1 VVELKPDHDSYA
13 VVTALGFDFGWSESH
28 SFAVNRRSFLRS
40 VGGCA
45 CATLLPSTLFLGV
58 NNAAAQAAADQLDL
72 PGKLRLADVALDL
85 ARKQGASYADF
96 RLCRYQS
103 EYLEVK
109 ERRLEES
116 STGVSAGFSVRVL
129 LDGTWGYASSPLATE
144 DEVRRTTL
152 RAVEVAKASQPLQ
165 LRKFVLEE
173 LTAHNDRW
181 DMPMKADPF
190 LVPVDEKIAKMLAI
204 NDAALKAGADYA
216 TIAFAFVR
224 EEKCFASSVG
234 SRIFQTRVRC
244 LPETEVTVIDK
255 ATGKF
260 ATRAGLIAP
269 RGSGYDYI
277 QAYDFIGEAAKA
289 SEQAR
294 EKLSAKPVVPDDYD
308 LVLDPT
314 NLWLTIHESVGH
326 PTELDR
332 ALGWEANFAGTTFC
346 TPDKLGKLQYGSELM
361 TIIADRSQEGGLSTV
376 GYDDDGVR
384 SVGTEFPI
392 IDKGVF
398 VNYQTAI
405 GQAQLIGKTKSNGCA
420 FADSWSSFPI
430 QRMPNVSL
438 QPNPKKCSL
447 DDLFSD
453 VKRGIYIVG
462 NGSWSIDQQRHN
474 FQFGGQLFYEIKN
487 GKLGGM
493 LRDVA
498 YQGSTVPFWNSMDG
512 IGDKS
517 TYFLGGA
524 PNCGKGQ
531 PEQTA
536 PVSHGAV
543 PARFRQIAVLNTERK
558 DVA

>member
-1 VVELKPDHDSYA
+1 M
-13 VVTALGFDFGWSESH
+13 
-28 SFAVNRRSFLRS
+28 R
-40 VGGCA
+40 
-45 CATLLPSTLFLGV
+45 
-58 NNAAAQAAADQLDL
+58 NAAAIEAADKLDSR
-72 PGKLRLADVALDL
+72 GKLRLADVALET
-85 ARKQGASYADF
+85 AKGGGASYADF
-96 RLCRYQS
+96 RVCRYQS
-103 EYLEVK
+103 EYLEVR

-152 RAVEVAKASQPLQ
+152 RAIEVARASQPLQ
-165 LRKFVLEE
+165 LRKFVLEDVPVY
-173 LTAHNDRW
+173 HDHW

-190 LVPVDEKIAKMLAI
+190 MVPVDEKIARMLAI
-204 NDAALKAGADYA
+204 NEAALKAGADYA

-224 EEKCFASSVG
+224 EEKFFASSNG
-234 SRIFQTRVRC
+234 SRITQSRVRIM
-244 LPETEVTVIDK
+244 PETEVTVIDK
-255 ATGKF
+255 TTGKF
-260 ATRAGLIAP
+260 ATRAGLAPP

-277 QAYDFIGEAAKA
+277 LGYDFIGEAAKA
-289 SEQAR
+289 AHQAR
-294 EKLSAKPVVPDDYD
+294 EKLKARPVDPGVYD

-314 NLWLTIHESVGH
+314 NLWLTVHESVGH

-346 TPDKLGKLQYGSELM
+346 TPDKLGKLQYGSSLM
-361 TIIADRSQEGGLSTV
+361 NVIADRSQEGGLSTV

-392 IDKGVF
+392 IRDGIF

-405 GQAQLIGKTKSNGCA
+405 GQAQLIGQTRSNGCA

-438 QPNPKKCSL
+438 QPNPDTCSL
-447 DDLFSD
+447 EDLFAD

-474 FQFGGQLFYEIKN
+474 FQFGGQLFYEIKD

-498 YQGSTVPFWNSMDG
+498 YQGSTVEFWNSMDG

-543 PARFRQIAVLNTERK
+543 PARFRQITVLNTERK
-558 DVA
+558 DIA

>member
-1 VVELKPDHDSYA
+1 M
-13 VVTALGFDFGWSESH
+13 
-28 SFAVNRRSFLRS
+28 R
-40 VGGCA
+40 
-45 CATLLPSTLFLGV
+45 
-58 NNAAAQAAADQLDL
+58 NAAAIEAADNLDL
-72 PGKLRLADVALDL
+72 TGKLHLADVALGV
-85 ARKQGASYADF
+85 AKAGGASYADL
-96 RLCRYQS
+96 RICRYQT
-103 EYLEVK
+103 EYLEVR
-109 ERRLEES
+109 EHRLEES
-116 STGVSAGFSVRVL
+116 STGLSAGFSVRVL
-129 LDGTWGYASSPLATE
+129 LNGTWGYAASPLATE
-144 DEVRRTTL
+144 AEVTQATT
-152 RAVEVAKASQPLQ
+152 RALEVARASQPLQ
-165 LRKFVLEE
+165 LRKFVLEDVPVYQ
-173 LTAHNDRW
+173 DRW

-190 LVPVDEKIAKMLAI
+190 LVPTDEKIDKLLAI
-204 NDAALKAGADYA
+204 NEAALKAGANYA
-216 TIAFAFVR
+216 TASFAFVR
-224 EEKCFASSVG
+224 EEKFFASSGG
-234 SRIFQTRVRC
+234 SRITQSRVRVM
-244 LPETEVTVIDK
+244 PETEVTAIDK

-260 ATRAGLIAP
+260 ATRAGLAAP

-277 QAYDFIGEAAKA
+277 LSYDFIGEAAKA
-289 SEQAR
+289 AEQAR
-294 EKLSAKPVVPDDYD
+294 EKLTAKPVEPDDYD

-346 TPDKLGKLQYGSELM
+346 TPDKLGKLQYGSSLM
-361 TIIADRSQEGGLSTV
+361 NIMADRSQEGGLATV

-384 SVGTEFPI
+384 SVGKEFPI
-392 IDKGVF
+392 IQHGLF

-405 GQAQLIGKTKSNGCA
+405 GQAQLIGQKCSNGCA

-438 QPNPKKCSL
+438 QPNPKSCSL
-447 DDLFSD
+447 DDLISE
-453 VKRGIYIVG
+453 VRRGIYIVG

-474 FQFGGQLFYEIKN
+474 FQFGGQLFYEIRH

-498 YQGSTVPFWNSMDG
+498 YQGNTVDFWNSMDG
-512 IGDKS
+512 IGDQS

-543 PARFRQIAVLNTERK
+543 PARFRGVTVLNTERK
-558 DVA
+558 DIA

>member
-1 VVELKPDHDSYA
+1 MRA
-13 VVTALGFDFGWSESH
+13 TAAIE
-28 SFAVNRRSFLRS
+28 
-40 VGGCA
+40 
-45 CATLLPSTLFLGV
+45 
-58 NNAAAQAAADQLDL
+58 AADKLDL
-72 PGKLRLADVALDL
+72 PGKLHLADVALDT
-85 ARKQGASYADF
+85 ARAGGASYADF

-116 STGVSAGFSVRVL
+116 STGLSAGFAVRVL

-144 DEVRRTTL
+144 DEVRQATL
-152 RAVEVAKASQPLQ
+152 RAVEVARASQRLQ

-173 LTAHNDRW
+173 VPAYQDKW
-181 DMPMKADPF
+181 DMPMKSDPF
-190 LVPVDEKIAKMLAI
+190 LVPADEKIARLLAI
-204 NDAALKAGADYA
+204 NEAALKAGADYA
-216 TIAFAFVR
+216 TAAFAFVR
-224 EEKCFASSVG
+224 EEKFFASSVG
-234 SRIFQTRVRC
+234 SRITQTRVRTM
-244 LPETEVTVIDK
+244 PETQVTVVDK
-255 ATGKF
+255 TTGKF
-260 ATRAGLIAP
+260 ASRAGLAAP

-277 QAYDFIGEAAKA
+277 QSYDFIGEAAKA
-289 SEQAR
+289 AEQAR
-294 EKLSAKPVVPDDYD
+294 EKLKAKPVVPDAYD

-314 NLWLTIHESVGH
+314 NLWLTIHETVGH

-346 TPDKLGKLQYGSELM
+346 TPDKLGKLQYGSRLM
-361 TIIADRSQEGGLSTV
+361 NVVADRSQEGGLSTV

-384 SVGTEFPI
+384 SAGAEFPI
-392 IDKGVF
+392 IQDGIF
-398 VNYQTAI
+398 VNYQMAI
-405 GQAQLIGKTKSNGCA
+405 GQAELIGRKTSNGCA
-420 FADSWSSFPI
+420 FAESWSAFPI

-438 QPNPKKCSL
+438 QPNPKTCSL
-447 DDLFSD
+447 EDLFAD
-453 VKRGIYIVG
+453 VKRGIYVVG

-498 YQGSTVPFWNSMDG
+498 YQGSTVEFWNALDG
-512 IGDKS
+512 MGDKS

-524 PNCGKGQ
+524 ANCGKGQ

>member
-1 VVELKPDHDSYA
+1 M
-13 VVTALGFDFGWSESH
+13 
-28 SFAVNRRSFLRS
+28 
-40 VGGCA
+40 GGCA
-45 CATLLPSTLFLGV
+45 CATMLPSSLFLGV
-58 NNAAAQAAADQLDL
+58 RNAAAIEVAEKLDL
-72 PGKLRLADVALDL
+72 AGKIHLADVALSL
-85 ARKQGASYADF
+85 AKTLGASYADF
-96 RLCRYQS
+96 RLCRYQT

-116 STGVSAGFSVRVL
+116 STGLSVGFAMRVL

-144 DEVRRTTL
+144 AEVKDATT
-152 RAVEVAKASQPLQ
+152 RAVQVAKASQPLQ
-165 LRKFVLEE
+165 LRKFVLEDVP
-173 LTAHNDRW
+173 AYQDRW

-190 LVPVDEKIAKMLAI
+190 LVPTDEKIAKLMAI

-216 TIAFAFVR
+216 TASFAFVR
-224 EEKCFASSVG
+224 EEKFFASSRG
-234 SRIFQTRVRC
+234 SRIEQTRVRIM
-244 LPETEVTVIDK
+244 PDTEVTVIDK
-255 ATGKF
+255 ATGHF
-260 ATRAGLIAP
+260 ASRTGLAAP

-277 QAYDFIGEAAKA
+277 LGYDFIGEAAQA
-289 SEQAR
+289 AEQAR
-294 EKLSAKPVVPDDYD
+294 EKLKAKSVAPDAYD

-332 ALGWEANFAGTTFC
+332 ALGWEANFAGTTFV
-346 TPDKLGKLQYGSELM
+346 TPDKLGKLKYGSGLM
-361 TIIADRSQEGGLSTV
+361 NIVADRSQEGGLSTV

-384 SVGTEFPI
+384 SVGAEFPI
-392 IDKGVF
+392 IKDGIF
-398 VNYQTAI
+398 VNYQSAI
-405 GQAQLIGKTKSNGCA
+405 GQAQLIGQKASNGCA
-420 FADSWSSFPI
+420 FADSWAAFPI

-447 DDLFSD
+447 DDLFAD
-453 VKRGIYIVG
+453 VKRGIYIKG

-498 YQGSTVPFWNSMDG
+498 YQGSTVEFWNSMDG
-512 IGDKS
+512 IGDQT

-543 PARFRQIAVLNTERK
+543 PARFRKVNVLNTARG
-558 DVA
+558 DLA

>member
-1 VVELKPDHDSYA
+1 M
-13 VVTALGFDFGWSESH
+13 
-28 SFAVNRRSFLRS
+28 R
-40 VGGCA
+40 
-45 CATLLPSTLFLGV
+45 
-58 NNAAAQAAADQLDL
+58 NAAAIEAVDKLDL
-72 PGKLRLADVALDL
+72 SGKLHLADIALEVAK
-85 ARKQGASYADF
+85 AKGASYADF

-109 ERRLEES
+109 EHRLEES
-116 STGVSAGFSVRVL
+116 STGVSAGFAVRVL

-144 DEVRRTTL
+144 DEVRRIAL
-152 RAVEVAKASQPLQ
+152 RAIEAASASHPLQ
-165 LRKFVLEE
+165 LRKFVLE
-173 LTAHNDRW
+173 NVPVYQDRW

-190 LVPVDEKIAKMLAI
+190 LVPADEKIARMLAI
-204 NDAALKAGADYA
+204 NEAALKAGADYA

-224 EEKCFASSVG
+224 EEKCFASSIG
-234 SRIFQTRVRC
+234 SRITQTRVRS
-244 LPETEVTVIDK
+244 LPETEVTVVDK
-255 ATGKF
+255 KTGKF
-260 ATRAGLIAP
+260 ASRAGLAPP

-277 QAYDFIGEAAKA
+277 LGYNFIGEAAKA
-289 SEQAR
+289 AEQAR
-294 EKLSAKPVVPDDYD
+294 EKLKAKPVDPGDYD

-346 TPDKLGKLQYGSELM
+346 TPDKLGKLQYGSDLM
-361 TIIADRSQEGGLSTV
+361 NVIADRSQEGGLSTV

-384 SVGTEFPI
+384 SSGTEFPI
-392 IDKGVF
+392 VKDGIF

-405 GQAQLIGKTKSNGCA
+405 GQAQLIGQERSNGCA
-420 FADSWSSFPI
+420 FADSWDSFPI

-438 QPNPKKCSL
+438 QPNPKTCSL
-447 DDLFSD
+447 HDLFSD

-493 LRDVA
+493 LRDAA
-498 YQGSTVPFWNSMDG
+498 YQGSTVEFWNSMDG

-543 PARFRQIAVLNTERK
+543 PARFRQVAVLNTERK
-558 DVA
+558 DIG

>member
-1 VVELKPDHDSYA
+1 M
-13 VVTALGFDFGWSESH
+13 
-28 SFAVNRRSFLRS
+28 NRRSFIRS

-45 CATLLPSTLFLGV
+45 CATLIPSSLFLGLR
-58 NNAAAQAAADQLDL
+58 NAAAIEAADSLDL
-72 PGKLRLADVALDL
+72 TGKLHLADVALD
-85 ARKQGASYADF
+85 AAKSYGASYADF
-96 RLCRYQS
+96 RLCRYET
-103 EYLEVK
+103 EYLEVR

-116 STGVSAGFSVRVL
+116 SSGISAGFCVRVL

-144 DEVRRTTL
+144 DEVRKVTA

-165 LRKFVLEE
+165 LHKFVLEDIPVYK
-173 LTAHNDRW
+173 DRW

-190 LVPVDEKIAKMLAI
+190 LVPTDEKIAHMLSI
-204 NDAALKAGADYA
+204 NEAALKAGADYA
-216 TIAFAFVR
+216 TLAFAFVR
-224 EEKCFASSVG
+224 EEKCFASSTG
-234 SRIFQTRVRC
+234 SRILQTRVRSM
-244 LPETEVTVIDK
+244 PESEVTVVDK
-255 ATGKF
+255 TTGKF
-260 ATRAGLIAP
+260 ASRSTLAPP

-277 QAYDFIGEAAKA
+277 LSYDFVGEAAQA
-289 SEQAR
+289 AEQAR
-294 EKLSAKPVVPDDYD
+294 EKLKAKSVVPGEYD
-308 LVLDPT
+308 LVLDPN

-361 TIIADRSQEGGLSTV
+361 NIVADRSQEGGLSTV

-384 SVGTEFPI
+384 SVGTEFNI
-392 IDKGVF
+392 IKNGVF
-398 VNYQTAI
+398 VNYQMAI
-405 GQAQLIGKTKSNGCA
+405 GQAQLIGQPRSNGCA

-438 QPNPKKCSL
+438 QPNPKTCSL
-447 DDLFSD
+447 NDLFSH

-498 YQGSTVPFWNSMDG
+498 YQGTTVEFWNSMAG

-524 PNCGKGQ
+524 SNCGKGQ

-543 PARFRQIAVLNTERK
+543 PALFRQINVLNTERK
-558 DVA
+558 DIA

>member
-1 VVELKPDHDSYA
+1 M
-13 VVTALGFDFGWSESH
+13 
-28 SFAVNRRSFLRS
+28 
-40 VGGCA
+40 GGCA
-45 CATLLPSTLFLGV
+45 CATLLPSALFLGER
-58 NNAAAQAAADQLDL
+58 NAAGVEAADKLDL
-72 PGKLRLADVALDL
+72 NAKLHLADVAMNV
-85 ARKQGASYADF
+85 AKTGGASYADI

-103 EYLEVK
+103 EYLEVN
-109 ERRLEES
+109 ERRVEAS
-116 STGVSAGFSVRVL
+116 SSGISAGFAVRVL

-144 DEVRRTTL
+144 DEVRTTTL
-152 RAVEVAKASQPLQ
+152 RALDVARASQPLQ
-165 LRKFVLEE
+165 LRKFVLEDVPVY
-173 LTAHNDRW
+173 HDRW

-190 LVPVDEKIAKMLAI
+190 LVPTDEKIAKMMAI
-204 NDAALKAGADYA
+204 NEAALKAGANYA
-216 TIAFAFVR
+216 NVSFAFVR
-224 EEKCFASSVG
+224 EEKFFASSVG
-234 SRIFQTRVRC
+234 SRITQTRVRIM
-244 LPETEVTVIDK
+244 PETEVTVIDK

-260 ATRAGLIAP
+260 ASRAGLAAP

-277 QAYDFIGEAAKA
+277 LGYDWIGEAAKA
-289 SEQAR
+289 AEQAR
-294 EKLSAKPVVPDDYD
+294 EKLTARPVDPGTYD

-346 TPDKLGKLQYGSELM
+346 TPDKLGKLQYGSPLM
-361 TIIADRSQEGGLSTV
+361 NVIADRSQEGGLSTV

-384 SVGTEFPI
+384 SVGAEFPI
-392 IDKGVF
+392 IKDGIF
-398 VNYQTAI
+398 VNYQSAI
-405 GQAQLIGKTKSNGCA
+405 GQAQLIGQQRSNGCA
-420 FADSWSSFPI
+420 FADSWESFPI

-438 QPNPKKCSL
+438 QPNQKKCSL
-447 DDLFSD
+447 HDLFAD
-453 VKRGIYIVG
+453 VERGIYIIG

-474 FQFGGQLFYEIKN
+474 FQFGGQLFYEIKD
-487 GKLGGM
+487 GKLGHM

-498 YQGSTVPFWNSMDG
+498 YQGSTVEFWNSMDG

-543 PARFRQIAVLNTERK
+543 PARFRQVTVLNTERK
-558 DVA
+558 DIA

>member
-1 VVELKPDHDSYA
+1 M
-13 VVTALGFDFGWSESH
+13 
-28 SFAVNRRSFLRS
+28 
-40 VGGCA
+40 GGCA
-45 CATLLPSTLFLGV
+45 CATLLPSTLFLGTRS
-58 NNAAAQAAADQLDL
+58 AAAIEAADKLDL
-72 PGKLRLADVALDL
+72 RGKLHLADVALG
-85 ARKQGASYADF
+85 AAKTGGASYADF
-96 RLCRYQS
+96 RLCRYQT
-103 EYLEVK
+103 EYLEVR

-116 STGVSAGFSVRVL
+116 STGLSAGFAVRVL

-144 DEVRRTTL
+144 NEVKLAVT
-152 RAVEVAKASQPLQ
+152 RAIDVAKASQRLQ
-165 LRKFVLEE
+165 LRKFVLEDVPSYQDE
-173 LTAHNDRW
+173 WT
-181 DMPMKADPF
+181 MPMKSDPF
-190 LVPVDEKIAKMLAI
+190 LVQSDEKINKMLAI
-204 NDAALKAGADYA
+204 NEAALKAGADYA

-224 EEKCFASSVG
+224 EEKFFASSNG
-234 SRIFQTRVRC
+234 SRITQTRVRVM
-244 LPETEVTVIDK
+244 PDAEVTVVDK

-260 ATRAGLIAP
+260 ASRATLAAP

-277 QAYDFIGEAAKA
+277 LEYDFLGEAAKA
-289 SEQAR
+289 AEQAR
-294 EKLSAKPVVPDDYD
+294 EKLKAKPIAPDDYD

-346 TPDKLGKLQYGSELM
+346 TPDKLGKLKYGSHLM
-361 TIIADRSQEGGLSTV
+361 NIMADRSQEGGLSTV

-384 SVGTEFPI
+384 SVGAEFSI
-392 IDKGVF
+392 IQDGIF
-398 VNYQTAI
+398 VNYQMAI
-405 GQAQLIGKTKSNGCA
+405 GQAQLIGQKMSNGCA
-420 FADSWSSFPI
+420 FADSWSAFPI
-430 QRMPNVSL
+430 QRMPNISL
-438 QPNPKKCSL
+438 QPNPKTCSL
-447 DDLFSD
+447 DDLISD
-453 VKRGIYIVG
+453 VKRGIYIMG

-498 YQGSTVPFWNSMDG
+498 YQGSTVEFWNSMDG

-543 PARFRQIAVLNTERK
+543 PARFRKVAVLNTERK

>member
-1 VVELKPDHDSYA
+1 
-13 VVTALGFDFGWSESH
+13 
-28 SFAVNRRSFLRS
+28 
-40 VGGCA
+40 
-45 CATLLPSTLFLGV
+45 
-58 NNAAAQAAADQLDL
+58 
-72 PGKLRLADVALDL
+72 
-85 ARKQGASYADF
+85 
-96 RLCRYQS
+96 
-103 EYLEVK
+103 
-109 ERRLEES
+109 
-116 STGVSAGFSVRVL
+116 
-129 LDGTWGYASSPLATE
+129 
-144 DEVRRTTL
+144 
-152 RAVEVAKASQPLQ
+152 
-165 LRKFVLEE
+165 
-173 LTAHNDRW
+173 
-181 DMPMKADPF
+181 
-190 LVPVDEKIAKMLAI
+190 
-204 NDAALKAGADYA
+204 
-216 TIAFAFVR
+216 
-224 EEKCFASSVG
+224 
-234 SRIFQTRVRC
+234 
-244 LPETEVTVIDK
+244 VTVIDK
-255 ATGKF
+255 TTGKF
-260 ATRAGLIAP
+260 ATRDGLAPP

-277 QAYDFIGEAAKA
+277 LNYDFVGEAVKA
-289 SEQAR
+289 AHQAR
-294 EKLSAKPVVPDDYD
+294 EKLTAKPVEPGTYD

-361 TIIADRSQEGGLSTV
+361 HIVADRSQEGGLSTV

-384 SVGTEFPI
+384 SVGTEFDI
-392 IDKGVF
+392 IKDGIF

-405 GQAQLIGKTKSNGCA
+405 GQAQLIGQPRSNGCA
-420 FADSWSSFPI
+420 FADSWGSFPI

-438 QPNPKKCSL
+438 QPNKKNSSL
-447 DDLFSD
+447 HDLFAG

-498 YQGSTVPFWNSMDG
+498 YQGTTVEFWNSMDG

-543 PARFRQIAVLNTERK
+543 PARFRQVNVLNTERK

>member
-1 VVELKPDHDSYA
+1 
-13 VVTALGFDFGWSESH
+13 
-28 SFAVNRRSFLRS
+28 VNRRSFLRS

-45 CATLLPSTLFLGV
+45 CATLLPSALFLGER
-58 NNAAAQAAADQLDL
+58 NAAAIEAADNLDL
-72 PGKLRLADVALDL
+72 TAKLHLADVALGV
-85 ARKQGASYADF
+85 AKSGGASYADF
-96 RLCRYQS
+96 RLCRYQT
-103 EYLEVK
+103 EYLEAR
-109 ERRLEES
+109 EHRLEES
-116 STGVSAGFSVRVL
+116 STGISAGFSVRVL

-144 DEVRRTTL
+144 DEVRSTAL
-152 RAVEVAKASQPLQ
+152 RAIEVAKASQPLQ
-165 LRKFVLEE
+165 LRKFVLEDVP
-173 LTAHNDRW
+173 AYQDRW
-181 DMPMKADPF
+181 DMPMKVDPF
-190 LVPVDEKIAKMLAI
+190 VIATDDKIAHMLAI
-204 NDAALKAGADYA
+204 NEAALKAGADYA
-216 TIAFAFVR
+216 TISFAFVR
-224 EEKCFASSVG
+224 EEKFFASSVG
-234 SRIFQTRVRC
+234 SRITQSRVRSM
-244 LPETEVTVIDK
+244 PDGEVTVIDK
-255 ATGKF
+255 DTGKF
-260 ATRAGLIAP
+260 ATRSTLAPP

-277 QAYDFIGEAAKA
+277 LSYDFAGEAAKA
-289 SEQAR
+289 AHQAR
-294 EKLSAKPVVPDDYD
+294 EKLTAKPVAPGEYD

-361 TIIADRSQEGGLSTV
+361 HVVADRSQEGGLSTV

-384 SVGTEFPI
+384 SVGTEFDI
-392 IDKGVF
+392 IKDGIF
-398 VNYQTAI
+398 MNYQSAI
-405 GQAQLIGKTKSNGCA
+405 GQAQLIGQPRSNGCA
-420 FADSWSSFPI
+420 FADSWDSFPI

-438 QPNPKKCSL
+438 QPNKKTCSL
-447 DDLFSD
+447 HDLFSD
-453 VKRGIYIVG
+453 IKRGIYIVG

-487 GKLGGM
+487 GRLGPM

-498 YQGSTVPFWNSMDG
+498 YQGSTVEFWNSMDG

-543 PARFRQIAVLNTERK
+543 PARFRQVNVLNTERK
-558 DVA
+558 DLNPS

>member
-1 VVELKPDHDSYA
+1 M
-13 VVTALGFDFGWSESH
+13 
-28 SFAVNRRSFLRS
+28 NRRSFLRTM
-40 VGGCA
+40 GGCA
-45 CATLLPSTLFLGV
+45 CATLAPGTLFLGMRLS
-58 NNAAAQAAADQLDL
+58 AAQEAAEQLDL
-72 PGKLRLADVALDL
+72 TGKLALADAALGVAKSL
-85 ARKQGASYADF
+85 GASYADL
-96 RLCRYQS
+96 RLCRDQT
-103 EYLEVK
+103 EYFEVR

-116 STGVSAGFSVRVL
+116 SAGLSAGFSVRVL
-129 LDGTWGYASSPLATE
+129 LDGTWGYASSPLATV
-144 DEVRRTTL
+144 DEVK
-152 RAVEVAKASQPLQ
+152 RATACAIEVAKASQPLQ
-165 LRKFVLEE
+165 LRKFVLEDVPVYQ
-173 LTAHNDRW
+173 DRW

-190 LVPVDEKIAKMLAI
+190 KVPADEKIAKLLAI

-216 TIAFAFVR
+216 TAVFAFVR
-224 EEKCFASSVG
+224 EEKFFASSRG
-234 SRIFQTRVRC
+234 SRIEQTRVRVM
-244 LPETEVTVIDK
+244 PDTEVTVIDK
-255 ATGKF
+255 ASGHF
-260 ATRAGLIAP
+260 ATRDGLAAP

-277 QAYDFIGEAAKA
+277 LSYDFVGEAAKA
-289 SEQAR
+289 AEQAR
-294 EKLSAKPVVPDDYD
+294 EKLKAKPVEPDDYD

-332 ALGWEANFAGTTFC
+332 ALGWEANFAGTTFV
-346 TPDKLGKLQYGSELM
+346 TPDKLGKLKYGSSLM
-361 TIIADRSQEGGLSTV
+361 NIVADRSQEGGLATV

-384 SVGTEFPI
+384 TSGAEFPI
-392 IDKGVF
+392 IKDGIF
-398 VNYQTAI
+398 VNYQMAI
-405 GQAQLIGKTKSNGCA
+405 GQAQLIGQKSSNGCA

-438 QPNPKKCSL
+438 APNPKACSL
-447 DDLFSD
+447 NDLFAD

-474 FQFGGQLFYEIKN
+474 FQFGGQLFYEIRN

-498 YQGSTVPFWNSMDG
+498 YQGSTVEFWNSMDG
-512 IGDKS
+512 IGDAS

-543 PARFRQIAVLNTERK
+543 PGRFRQVTVLNTARK
-558 DVA
+558 VLS

>member
-1 VVELKPDHDSYA
+1 M
-13 VVTALGFDFGWSESH
+13 
-28 SFAVNRRSFLRS
+28 
-40 VGGCA
+40 GGCA
-45 CATLLPSTLFLGV
+45 CATFLPSTLFLGTTSK
-58 NNAAAQAAADQLDL
+58 AAIEAADKLDL
-72 PGKLRLADVALDL
+72 NGKLHLADVVMGTAK
-85 ARKQGASYADF
+85 AGGASYADF
-96 RLCRYQS
+96 RLCRYQT
-103 EYLEVK
+103 EYIQVK
-109 ERRLEES
+109 EHRVEES
-116 STGVSAGFSVRVL
+116 ATGMSAGFAVRVL

-144 DEVRRTTL
+144 DEVRKATT
-152 RAVEVAKASQPLQ
+152 RALEVAKASQRLQ
-165 LRKFVLEE
+165 LRKFVLEDVPVYQ
-173 LTAHNDRW
+173 DRW

-190 LVPVDEKIAKMLAI
+190 LVPTDDKIAKLMAI

-216 TIAFAFVR
+216 TASFAFVR
-224 EEKCFASSVG
+224 EEKFFASSPG
-234 SRIFQTRVRC
+234 SRITQSRVRVI
-244 LPETEVTVIDK
+244 PETEVTVIDK

-260 ATRAGLIAP
+260 ASRSGMAAP

-277 QAYDFIGEAAKA
+277 LGYDFVGEAAKA
-289 SEQAR
+289 ADQAR
-294 EKLSAKPVVPDDYD
+294 EKMKAKSIEPGQYD

-314 NLWLTIHESVGH
+314 HLWLTIHESVGH

-346 TPDKLGKLQYGSELM
+346 TPDKLGKLKYGSKLM
-361 TIIADRSQEGGLSTV
+361 NIVADRSQEGGLSTV

-384 SVGTEFPI
+384 SVGAEFPI
-392 IDKGVF
+392 IKDGLF
-398 VNYQTAI
+398 VNYQMAI
-405 GQAQLIGKTKSNGCA
+405 GQAQLIGQKMSNGCA
-420 FADSWSSFPI
+420 FADSWATFPI

-438 QPNPKKCSL
+438 VPNPNTCSL
-447 DDLFSD
+447 NDLISD
-453 VKRGIYIVG
+453 VKRGIYIMG

-487 GKLGGM
+487 GKLGPM

-498 YQGSTVPFWNSMDG
+498 YQGSTVEFWNSMDG
-512 IGDKS
+512 LGDKS

-543 PARFRQIAVLNTERK
+543 PARFRKINVLNTERK

>member
-1 VVELKPDHDSYA
+1 M
-13 VVTALGFDFGWSESH
+13 
-28 SFAVNRRSFLRS
+28 
-40 VGGCA
+40 GGCA

-58 NNAAAQAAADQLDL
+58 RNAAAIEAADNLDL
-72 PGKLRLADVALDL
+72 DGKLKLAQVALDV
-85 ARKQGASYADF
+85 AKSKGASYADF
-96 RLCRYQS
+96 RLCRYQT
-103 EYLEVK
+103 EYLEVR

-116 STGVSAGFSVRVL
+116 SSGISAGFCVRVL

-144 DEVRRTTL
+144 DEVRNVTA
-152 RAVEVAKASQPLQ
+152 RALDVAKASQPLQ
-165 LRKFVLEE
+165 LRKFVLEDMPVY
-173 LTAHNDRW
+173 NDRW

-190 LVPVDEKIAKMLAI
+190 LVPTDEKIAHMLAI
-204 NDAALKAGADYA
+204 NEAALKAGADYA
-216 TIAFAFVR
+216 TLAFAFVR
-224 EEKCFASSVG
+224 EEKCFASSTG
-234 SRIFQTRVRC
+234 SRITQMRIRSI
-244 LPETEVTVIDK
+244 PDSEITVVDK
-255 ATGKF
+255 TTGKF
-260 ATRAGLIAP
+260 ASCGTLAPP

-277 QAYDFIGEAAKA
+277 LGYDFIGEAAKA
-289 SEQAR
+289 AEQAR
-294 EKLSAKPVVPDDYD
+294 EKLKAKPVVPDDYD

-361 TIIADRSQEGGLSTV
+361 HVVADRSQDGGLSTV

-384 SVGTEFPI
+384 SVGTEFDI
-392 IDKGVF
+392 IKDGIF
-398 VNYQTAI
+398 VNYQMAI
-405 GQAQLIGKTKSNGCA
+405 GQAQLIGQPRSNGCA

-438 QPNPKKCSL
+438 QPNPKPCSL
-447 DDLFSD
+447 HDLFAN

-487 GKLGGM
+487 GKLDGM

-498 YQGSTVPFWNSMDG
+498 YQGTTVEFWNSMTG

-543 PARFRQIAVLNTERK
+543 PALFRQVAVLNTERK
-558 DVA
+558 DIS